1 MKNIVYETAEI
12 SEEMTNARNYHK
24 IQMIKDILHGM
35 SVHAS
40 NVFEDIENIYS
51 SGDIIPE
58 GNIEELIKDVRR
70 DISALELY
78 MT

>member
-1 MKNIVYETAEI
+1 MQHIIDKSSEV

-24 IQMIKDILHGM
+24 IQMIKDILYGM
-35 SVHAS
+35 SIHAA

-58 GNIEELIKDVRR
+58 GNIEEFIKDVRR
-70 DISALELY
+70 DINAMELY

>member
-1 MKNIVYETAEI
+1 MKNIIYETAEI

-24 IQMIKDILHGM
+24 VQMIKDILYGM

-58 GNIEELIKDVRR
+58 GNIEEFIKDVRR
-70 DISALELY
+70 DINAMELY